1 MEKLRCMHRNLVKR
15 GLVGKPEDRPWSSF
29 LHYGA
34 GKVGTVEIESEW
46 TARRRE
52 EDKMLVREPQ

>member
-1 MEKLRCMHRNLVKR
+1 MEKLRYMHRNLVKR
-15 GLVGKPEDRPWSSF
+15 GLVGKPEDRPWSGF

-46 TARRRE
+46 TAQRRE
-52 EDKMLVREPQ
+52 ANQMLARGPR